1 MNSDFPDPGTIDM
14 DEIRREVAA
23 RHARDEYRLEN
34 TRGARLIV
42 EERIRQVE
50 GEGWTPQHD
59 DEHENG
65 ELARA
70 GACYALWDCFYDV
83 RPNHVGG
90 QANLRLHSLTWPWDA
105 EWWKPKAPIRNL
117 VRAGALIAAE
127 IDRRLRAGE
136 TIDEAP
142 DPAGEES

>member
-1 MNSDFPDPGTIDM
+1 MSEYDFGDVDIK
-14 DEIRREVAA
+14 EILADVSSRQAAEKRRW
-23 RHARDEYRLEN
+23 EN

-42 EERIRQVE
+42 EERARQLDV
-50 GEGWTPQHD
+50 EGWTPQHD

-70 GACYALWDCFYDV
+70 GACYALWDSFYDV
-83 RPNHVGG
+83 RPNHTGG

-105 EWWKPKAPIRNL
+105 EWWKPKTPIRNL

-127 IDRRLRAGE
+127 IDRRLRSGE
-136 TIDEAP
+136 SLDEAP
-142 DPAGEES
+142 PPAREKS